1 MFVSAGWLLF
11 IYLSPVLS
19 IIPIMLLW
27 HGLAPLTTL
36 LLRLRFQA

>member
-19 IIPIMLLW
+19 IIPAMLLW
-27 HGLAPLTTL
+27 HGLAPLL
-36 LLRLRFQA
+36 SMWQRSA